1 MEQQFVLI
9 QHYIN
14 GYGVPRWCAEVF
26 CEDPKDLA
34 QYIESNLDDL
44 YHQLDDEY
52 DHYSIERRI
61 GSYCEEYFHGSL
73 EELIDTMR
81 NQ

>member
-1 MEQQFVLI
+1 MKPEYVLI
-9 QHYIN
+9 LHYLN
-14 GYGVPRWCAEVF
+14 GHGVPRWCTEIF
-26 CEDPKDLA
+26 CADPKDLA
-34 QYIESNLDDL
+34 HYIEVHLDDL

-61 GSYCEEYFHGSL
+61 GSYREEYFHGSL
-73 EELIDTMR
+73 EELIDAMR